1 MREVHGR
8 NESKRE
14 IHVIGNG
21 DSAPLYLKETRR
33 GLKLACNQI
42 QFEVPEKWA
51 TVMVDFKMMDAL
63 TRYHNGDRSN
73 GLRIDGSWVLGYRP
87 KKWMESKPQFHIAKS
102 HQIREFYT
110 DLPQYTWSRS
120 KGEDMGMGYTNW
132 NCGHMATHYACNRL
146 KADTVHLY
154 GFDSCFDFNMNSF
167 TDLVLESDR
176 GLMNS
181 QRLSSNWR
189 PIWEHMFKEWPDV
202 QFVFHYYHDKFK
214 IKTQKNVS
222 AVVYKQTKTPD
233 RPEDVDFDSL
243 GGGV

>member
-1 MREVHGR
+1 
-8 NESKRE
+8 
-14 IHVIGNG
+14 
-21 DSAPLYLKETRR
+21 
-33 GLKLACNQI
+33 
-42 QFEVPEKWA
+42 
-51 TVMVDFKMMDAL
+51 
-63 TRYHNGDRSN
+63 
-73 GLRIDGSWVLGYRP
+73 
-87 KKWMESKPQFHIAKS
+87 
-102 HQIREFYT
+102 
-110 DLPQYTWSRS
+110 
-120 KGEDMGMGYTNW
+120 MGMGYTNW